1 MAVRCADGETDA
13 GAGPAAL
20 EDVTA
25 AGGEPP
31 KLVRS

>member
-1 MAVRCADGETDA
+1 MAVRCTDGETDA
-13 GAGPAAL
+13 GAGAEAF
-20 EDVTA
+20 EDVT